1 MNVVIRIALRDLK
14 NRWTLAFVMA
24 VLFGITFASY
34 ITLITVNRSLDLT
47 YFSLNTNQLIVQ
59 SSYGGGEIHGSRM
72 KAEIGQ
78 LLINDGYQPIPE
90 IHQVV
95 GTSINNAIML
105 RGVQAADLT
114 KVTPFTLVSGRNLAP
129 GDPPR
134 LAMIGIGLA
143 NRFETKLGDT
153 ILLRG
158 REFEVIG
165 IFKNGSYEDDQAWI
179 SLSDAQ
185 KLLNY
190 DSDVSVYYIPDGGKL
205 HEGDTLVK
213 GISVARRGDCA
224 YDYGKNTK
232 NYIVYLSLIGNFVGI
247 ATIITL
253 TNLLWRLGWLHRH
266 DFGILRTLG
275 FSKKTVSI
283 YLLTQ
288 AVMILLVG
296 IILGGTFAFA
306 VLLSHIK
313 GFNMSGIGL
322 APVWDWVS
330 IGEISLLTFL
340 FAAISVALPARKIN
354 SMIIPDLLG
363 RE

>member
-1 MNVVIRIALRDLK
+1 MIVVIRIALRDIMK
-14 NRWTLAFVMA
+14 RWTLALVMA
-24 VLFGITFASY
+24 ILFGITFASY
-34 ITLITVNRSLDLT
+34 VTLITVSRSLELT
-47 YFSLNTNQLIVQ
+47 YFSLNNNQLVVQ
-59 SSYGGGEIHGSRM
+59 SSYGGGEIHGSRL

-78 LLINDGYQPIPE
+78 LLVNEGYQPIPE

-95 GTSINNAIML
+95 GTSLTNAVMI
-105 RGVQAADLT
+105 RGVQPESLT
-114 KVTPFTLVSGRNLAP
+114 TVTPFTLVSGRNLES
-129 GDPPR
+129 GDSPR
-134 LAMIGIGLA
+134 LAMIGIGMADRL
-143 NRFETKLGDT
+143 NTRVGDT

-158 REFEVIG
+158 RKFEVIG

-190 DSDVSVYYIPDGGKL
+190 GSDVSIYYIPDSGRL
-205 HEGDTLVK
+205 QEGDTLVK
-213 GISVARRGDCA
+213 GISVVRRGDCA
-224 YDYGKNTK
+224 NDYGNNTK
-232 NYIVYLSLIGNFVGI
+232 NYITYLCLIGDFVGI

-275 FSKKTVSI
+275 FSKSTVSI

-288 AVMILLVG
+288 AVLILLIGMILG
-296 IILGGTFAFA
+296 SIFAFA
-306 VLLSHIK
+306 VLFARIE
-313 GFNMSGIGL
+313 GFNMFGIGL
-322 APVWDWVS
+322 SPVWDWYT

-340 FAAISVALPARKIN
+340 FAAISVTLPARKIN

>member
-1 MNVVIRIALRDLK
+1 MIIVIRIALRDIIK
-14 NRWTLAFVMA
+14 RWTLAFVMA

-34 ITLITVNRSLDLT
+34 ITLITISRSLNLT
-47 YFSLNTNQLIVQ
+47 YFSLNNNQLVVQ
-59 SSYGGGEIHGSRM
+59 SSFGGGEIHGSRL

-78 LLINDGYQPIPE
+78 LLIDDGYQPIPE

-95 GTSINNAIML
+95 GTSLTNAIMI
-105 RGVQAADLT
+105 RGVQAENLT
-114 KVTPFTLVSGRNLAP
+114 QISPFALESGRNLAP

-134 LAMIGIGLA
+134 LAMIGIGMADRLKA
-143 NRFETKLGDT
+143 KVGDT

-158 REFEVIG
+158 RKFVVIG

-190 DSDVSVYYIPDGGKL
+190 GTDVSVYYIPDGGKL
-205 HEGDTLVK
+205 HEGETLAK
-213 GISVARRGDCA
+213 GISIVRRGDCA
-224 YDYGKNTK
+224 NDYGNNTK
-232 NYIVYLSLIGNFVGI
+232 NYITYLSLLGNFVGI

-253 TNLLWRLGWLHRH
+253 TNILWRLGWLHRH

-275 FSKKTVSI
+275 FSKKSVLI

-288 AVMILLVG
+288 AVLILLLG
-296 IILGGTFAFA
+296 IIFGGVFAFA
-306 VLLSHIK
+306 VLFARIE
-313 GFNMSGIGL
+313 GFNMFGIGL
-322 APVWDWVS
+322 APVWDWYT
-330 IGEISLLTFL
+330 IGGISLLTFL
-340 FAAISVALPARKIN
+340 FAAISIALPARKIN
-354 SMIIPDLLG
+354 SMIISELLG

>member
-1 MNVVIRIALRDLK
+1 MIVVIHVALKDLIT
-14 NRWTLAFVMA
+14 RWTLALVMSI
-24 VLFGITFASY
+24 LFGITFASY
-34 ITLITVNRSLDLT
+34 ITLITISRSLNLT
-47 YFSLNTNQLIVQ
+47 YFSLNNNQLVVQ
-59 SSYGGGEIHGSRM
+59 SSYGGGEIHGSRL

-95 GTSINNAIML
+95 GTSLTNAIMI
-105 RGVQAADLT
+105 RGVQPENLT

-134 LAMIGIGLA
+134 LAMIG
-143 NRFETKLGDT
+143 LGMADRLKVDVGDA
-153 ILLRG
+153 ILIRG
-158 REFEVIG
+158 RKFVVTG
-165 IFKNGSYEDDQAWI
+165 IFQNGSYEDDQAWI

-190 DSDVSVYYIPDGGKL
+190 GTDVSIYYIPDGGIL
-205 HEGDTLVK
+205 QEGATLVK
-213 GISVARRGDCA
+213 GISVVRRGDCGN
-224 YDYGKNTK
+224 DYGNNTK
-232 NYIVYLSLIGNFVGI
+232 NYITYLSLIGNFVGI

-275 FSKKTVSI
+275 FSKNSVSI

-288 AVMILLVG
+288 AAIILLIG
-296 IILGGTFAFA
+296 IIIGSIFAFT
-306 VLLSHIK
+306 VLFAHIE
-313 GFNMSGIGL
+313 GFNMFGIGL
-322 APVWDWVS
+322 SPVWDWYT

-340 FAAISVALPARKIN
+340 FAAVSVALPARKIN